1 MQEVPVDMFEVIEDS
16 MHLLSERSE
25 KSGLTVSFRP
35 GPHEANYFVDGR
47 MIKQVM
53 LNLLSNAVKFTP
65 KGGKVDV
72 GLEISADD
80 ELSIEVRDT
89 GIGIA
94 QENIPKAM
102 STFGQIEGVLDR
114 KFEGTGLGLPLVISL
129 VELHGGT
136 VDLQSEPGEGTI
148 VTFTVPAIRRVF

>member
-1 MQEVPVDMFEVIEDS
+1 MRKKTF
-16 MHLLSERSE
+16 
-25 KSGLTVSFRP
+25 
-35 GPHEANYFVDGR
+35 
-47 MIKQVM
+47 
-53 LNLLSNAVKFTP
+53 
-65 KGGKVDV
+65 
-72 GLEISADD
+72 
-80 ELSIEVRDT
+80 
-89 GIGIA
+89 
-94 QENIPKAM
+94 PKAM